1 MSPQI
6 GLLLALGCAF
16 ATNLAF
22 LWKHKGAVAAPEMSF
37 KHPLASAAG
46 LFRSKWFTIGFL
58 VAIAAW
64 VLHVFALALAPIS
77 LVQAVISGGLVFLAV
92 LADRWFGF
100 ELGRREWMGVGLT
113 ALGLAFLGLT
123 VQSAG
128 SEGTHSS
135 YSISGM
141 IAFEGGMILIGTL
154 LLLSHRVER
163 ISHRHGVL
171 LGAAAGILFGV
182 SDISIKALTGTVPGD
197 LLSII
202 SPWTGVAILAS
213 IAAFYASAR
222 SLQVGEGV
230 STIAITAVAANASA
244 IIGGILVFGEPIG
257 SGPLQIAGRFIAFC
271 LVIAGA
277 ALMPTH
283 AEQLEPDENA
293 APR

>member
-1 MSPQI
+1 MTLQI
-6 GLLLALGCAF
+6 GLLLALLCAF

-22 LWKHKGAVAAPEMSF
+22 LWKHRGAVAAPDIHMR
-37 KHPLASAAG
+37 HPLASAAG
-46 LFRSKWFTIGFL
+46 LFRSKWWIVGFA
-58 VAIAAW
+58 VALFAW
-64 VLHVFALALAPIS
+64 VLHVAALALAPIS

-141 IAFEGGMILIGTL
+141 IAFEGAMILIGSL

-163 ISHRHGVL
+163 IRHRHGVL

-197 LLSII
+197 VLSII
-202 SPWTGVAILAS
+202 SPWTGVAVLAS

-222 SLQVGEGV
+222 ALQIGEGV
-230 STIAITAVAANASA
+230 STIAITAVSANVSA
-244 IIGGILVFGEPIG
+244 ILGGILVFGD
-257 SGPLQIAGRFIAFC
+257 PLGDDAFAITARAC
-271 LVIAGA
+271 AFMLVIVAA
-277 ALMPTH
+277 ALTPAPMR
-283 AEQLEPDENA
+283 A
-293 APR
+293 ASRTA

>member
-1 MSPQI
+1 LTVQI
-6 GLLLALGCAF
+6 GLLLALVCAF

-22 LWKHKGAVAAPEMSF
+22 LWKHRGAVAAPDIHMR
-37 KHPLASAAG
+37 HPLASAAA
-46 LFRSKWFTIGFL
+46 LFRSKWWAIGFGVAL
-58 VAIAAW
+58 VAW
-64 VLHVFALALAPIS
+64 VLHVAALALAPIS

-123 VQSAG
+123 VETG
-128 SEGTHSS
+128 STGSHSS

-163 ISHRHGVL
+163 IRHRHGAL

-182 SDISIKALTGTVPGD
+182 SDVSIKALTGTVPGD
-197 LLSII
+197 LLSIV

-222 SLQVGEGV
+222 ALQIGEGV
-230 STIAITAVAANASA
+230 STIAITTVSANVSA
-244 IIGGILVFGEPIG
+244 ILGGILVFGD
-257 SGPLQIAGRFIAFC
+257 PLGEDAYAIVARACAFS
-271 LVIAGA
+271 LVIVAA
-277 ALMPTH
+277 ALTPAPMR
-283 AEQLEPDENA
+283 A
-293 APR
+293 ASRAA